1 MKTHI
6 YTDSKEAIAIV
17 QAAFPDYRHSSSR
30 LTVEPLTYPV
40 TPTSYWSDGSRD
52 YWSFVRIADLKA
64 SSTLPEAGSGF
75 VQDAKPID
83 KLPEGFALVRFT
95 VGSYKSAALYL
106 NPANLT
112 PLLPAEISLTPDE
125 EVVLSCTAGLKSF
138 ARREHAAK
146 LWGSW
151 TVKPEHAA
159 RWEAT
164 VASLKVKGLVQ
175 SNGAVTTAGRN
186 RAVRLSSLKSSNPE
200 LKYAC

>member
-1 MKTHI
+1 MQTT
-6 YTDSKEAIAIV
+6 YTDAPEAIALV
-17 QAAFPDYRHSSSR
+17 KAAFPDYHHSSSR
-30 LTVEPLTYPV
+30 LTIEPFKGPI
-40 TPTSYWSDGSRD
+40 TPDSYWSGGTRR
-52 YWSFVRIADLKA
+52 YWAFVRIADLKP
-64 SSTLPEAGSGF
+64 SSPLAESGSGF
-75 VQDAKPID
+75 VADAKPIEA
-83 KLPEGFALVRFT
+83 LPEGFALVCYQI
-95 VGSYKSAALYL
+95 GSYRCARLFVPES
-106 NPANLT
+106 NLT
-112 PLLPAEISLTPDE
+112 PLLPPSIDLTPDE
-125 EVVLSCTAGLKSF
+125 EIVLACTAGLKSF

-175 SNGAVTTAGRN
+175 TSGAVTTAGRN

>member
-40 TPTSYWSDGSRD
+40 TPTSYWNGGSRD

-138 ARREHAAK
+138 ARREYAARK
-146 LWGSW
+146 WGSYSV
-151 TVKPEHAA
+151 TPELLA
-159 RWEAT
+159 RWDRAVAT
-164 VASLKVKGLVQ
+164 LQAKSLLAK
-175 SNGAVTTAGRN
+175 NGSVTTEGRN
-186 RAVRLSSLKSSNPE
+186 RAKAYHSLPSANPTI
-200 LKYAC
+200 Y